1 MLSRVEA
8 SMKKIYLTKNPAQTK
23 KAGETLATELLKKA
37 KGEKRTKFSLSK
49 EILTPHHVFGGGQKG
64 ALIIGL
70 EGDLGGG
77 KTTFLQGFAKG
88 LEIKEKILSP
98 TFVIMRRFKIRVNSR
113 SNLCKFAN
121 FYHIDCYRIKKPEE
135 ILDLGF
141 REIISNPRNIVA
153 IEWAEKIK
161 KILPKDAIWVNF
173 EFINKK
179 NRRIFV
185 TGPFA

>member
-1 MLSRVEA
+1 
-8 SMKKIYLTKNPAQTK
+8 MKILTNSPGQTK
-23 KAGETLATELLKKA
+23 KAGEV
-37 KGEKRTKFSLSK
+37 LSK
-49 EILTPHHVFGGGQKG
+49 EIIKTKLSKG

-98 TFVIMRRFKIRVNSR
+98 TFVIMRRFKIRVNSC

-121 FYHIDCYRIKKPEE
+121 FYHIDCYRISKPKE
-135 ILDLGF
+135 ILELGF
-141 REIISNPRNIVA
+141 KEITSNPKNIVA
-153 IEWAEKIK
+153 VEWAEKIK

-185 TGPFA
+185 TGPFV